1 MTDKDK
7 LIKLIDAVNEWAGRP
22 TKDGAKNLRD
32 LAYSLD
38 PRNGDSSAFS
48 EESVNITA
56 GGAITQEIIEEAAI
70 AATKKGGHDCLPL
83 RVFSPKACAML
94 NRILKLEPNFYP
106 WVEAEIWWKAKQ
118 LNLKKKEE

>member
-38 PRNGDSSAFS
+38 PRSGHSPAFGRQ
-48 EESVNITA
+48 SVNITA
-56 GGAITQEIIEEAAI
+56 GGAITKEME
-70 AATKKGGHDCLPL
+70 G
-83 RVFSPKACAML
+83 
-94 NRILKLEPNFYP
+94 
-106 WVEAEIWWKAKQ
+106 KQ

>member
-1 MTDKDK
+1 MTDRDK

-38 PRNGDSSAFS
+38 PRNSHSPAFS
-48 EESVNITA
+48 RQPVNIA
-56 GGAITQEIIEEAAI
+56 IGGAITKEME
-70 AATKKGGHDCLPL
+70 G
-83 RVFSPKACAML
+83 
-94 NRILKLEPNFYP
+94 
-106 WVEAEIWWKAKQ
+106 KQ